1 MELSISDVERETSI
15 PKETLRIWERR
26 YGFPRPARDESGD
39 RRYNRADVEKLAIVK
54 RLLDLGHRPS
64 KIVGRPMEELNALA
78 EPSRVCLPASEVL
91 SHLLPYLERLR
102 GHHLGEL
109 RMQLLQSAMRHGL
122 HRFIIDTA
130 APLCEAVGAAW
141 ARDEMAIYE
150 EHLFTETMHSVLR
163 TLIEGMPTIP
173 EQRPRILMTTF
184 PAEEHQLGL
193 LMAQALMALEGAH
206 CISLGTQTPVD
217 DIVIAAHSQAADIV
231 ALSFSGAY
239 PELPLLGGLSKL
251 RSQLPAQTGVWI
263 GGGNKAAGRAG
274 INGVTMIPRLDQI
287 HAELLAWRAQRS
299 VAAERHS
306 VDSKP

>member
-1 MELSISDVERETSI
+1 MAQSIGDVERETSI

-26 YGFPRPARDESGD
+26 YGFPRPTRDENGD
-39 RRYNRADVEKLAIVK
+39 RRYHRADVEKLAIIK
-54 RLLDLGHRPS
+54 RLLDLGHRPGR
-64 KIVGRPMEELNALA
+64 IVGRSVDELNALA
-78 EPSRVCLPASEVL
+78 EPSRVCLPATAVP

-102 GHHLGEL
+102 GHHLGEM

-122 HRFIIDTA
+122 HRFITDTA
-130 APLCEAVGAAW
+130 APLCNAVGAAW

-163 TLIEGMPTIP
+163 TLIEGMPTIA

-217 DIVIAAHSQAADIV
+217 DIVVAARSQAADIV

-239 PELPLLGGLSKL
+239 PELTLLGGLSKL
-251 RSQLPAQTGVWI
+251 RSRLPAQTDVWI
-263 GGGNKAAGRAG
+263 GGGTEAAGRAS
-274 INGVTMIPRLDQI
+274 IVGVKMIPNLDKI
-287 HAELLAWRAQRS
+287 HPELLAWRARRS
-299 VAAERHS
+299 VAGERHS
-306 VDSKP
+306 VDSNT